1 MYKLNDINS
10 PITPEDMKEWIHHF
24 TYICP
29 LNYKEYAQFIV
40 LGVDNKNYLVVLSGS
55 KYGGIIET
63 VNTL

>member
-10 PITPEDMKEWIHHF
+10 PITPKEMTEWTHHF
-24 TYICP
+24 THICP
-29 LNYKEYAQFIV
+29 LNYKETAQFIV

-63 VNTL
+63 VTTL